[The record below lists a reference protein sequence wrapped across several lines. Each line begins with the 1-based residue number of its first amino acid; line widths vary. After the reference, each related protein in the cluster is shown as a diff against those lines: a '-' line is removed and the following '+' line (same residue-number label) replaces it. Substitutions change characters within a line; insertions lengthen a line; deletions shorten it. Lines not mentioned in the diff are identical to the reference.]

1 MSAWHDR
8 DDFRRAVGAWAE
20 RLGTEPKEV
29 VLRPMRR
36 KWASCSRGGRLT
48 FDLGLLSLDREFG
61 EYVIVHE
68 LIHLKVP
75 NHGPVF
81 SALLGAYL
89 PDWRERAR
97 AAGAERLRRL

>member
-1 MSAWHDR
+1 
-8 DDFRRAVGAWAE
+8 
-20 RLGTEPKEV
+20 
-29 VLRPMRR
+29 MRR
-36 KWASCSRGGRLT
+36 KWASCSRKGRLT
-48 FDLGLLSLDREFG
+48 FDAALLHLDREFG

-89 PDWRERAR
+89 PDWKQRAR
-97 AAGAERLRRL
+97 KVQAAQIDDRR